1 MPKKPRPQK
10 EVEAFKGEIV
20 EHAVELIQKHGME
33 GLTMRR
39 LADRLG
45 VRAVTI
51 YSYYESK
58 DHLYLAVLTKG
69 FQLLYDDCRAAYN
82 SETGH
87 LARLEAMM
95 RAYLD
100 FGVHKSNFYNLMFTW
115 HVPKYRDYVDTPM
128 EPAARHELFES
139 QKVYLFFIEAV
150 KELAEGVRPITDDEA
165 RELIIYFWST
175 LHGYIAG
182 TNNNLL
188 NYMHESPGD
197 LKEIILE
204 NLFSHM
210 RRVLEEAASSHD
222 RDNRREEE

>member
-10 EVEAFKGEIV
+10 EVEAFKEEIV
-20 EHAVELIQKHGME
+20 GHAVELIREHGME

-82 SETGH
+82 SETGA

-150 KELAEGVRPITDDEA
+150 KELAESVRPITDDEA
-165 RELIIYFWST
+165 RQLIIYFWST

-182 TNNNLL
+182 NNNNLL

-204 NLFSHM
+204 NLFRHM

-222 RDNRREEE
+222 RDNRREKA